1 MSIQAI
7 GNTAGA
13 PPVQPASGIAA
24 QPGIAKTDDGSNT
37 SAAAATQNLQPTG
50 KELQAALDKLKKAAD
65 ASSSDLQFSV
75 DKDSGKTIVRV
86 VDKGTGDLIR
96 QIPSED
102 VLEIAKSIDKLQG
115 LLIKKEA

>member
-1 MSIQAI
+1 MPIQTI
-7 GNTAGA
+7 GNSAGA
-13 PPVQPASGIAA
+13 SPVQPASGVA
-24 QPGIAKTDDGSNT
+24 QPGTVKPDNG
-37 SAAAATQNLQPTG
+37 SAAAPKQPTS
-50 KELQAALDKLKKAAD
+50 KELQAALDNLKKAAD

-75 DKDSGKTIVRV
+75 DKASGKTIVRV

-115 LLIKKEA
+115 MLIKKEA